1 MRVCAYSVLFLGRP
15 KAQRDSNGVFGNVVC
30 VCMWWGVVLEEND
43 RNQLGSH
50 VRANLQSSEC
60 TVGIV
65 LSGGTNQGVR
75 VTCSDRFA
83 NILGMAWRP
92 DWARGACR

>member
-1 MRVCAYSVLFLGRP
+1 MHGGGFDYSVLLLGRS
-15 KAQRDSNGVFGNVVC
+15 KAQLDSNSVSGNVVC
-30 VCMWWGVVLEEND
+30 GGAVLEKND

-65 LSGGTNQGVR
+65 LSGETNQGVR
-75 VTCSDRFA
+75 VTCSDRFV
-83 NILGMAWRP
+83 NILGIAWRP
-92 DWARGACR
+92 D